1 MNLGLVTSR
10 YGPARLKLAPMRY
23 FTPLFGLV
31 LVLGAPCVL
40 AGPVVAGPPK
50 AVLELFT
57 SQGCS
62 SCPKADRL
70 ASELARDKDLLVL
83 TFPVDYWD
91 YLGWK
96 DTLGAAAHSARQ
108 RAYAMVRGDR
118 KVFTP
123 QMVVNGRSQC
133 KGSDRTEIDAA
144 IQATSAET
152 ELFSVPAE
160 IAETNGQIDVKVP
173 DGAARQSE
181 VWLVAVASTRTVEID
196 GGENK
201 SRTVSYTNVVRQM
214 TRLGAFTGKGAHF
227 TVARSEAVPADADH
241 YLVLVQDGSGS
252 MPGVILGIA
261 EAPKS

>member
-1 MNLGLVTSR
+1 
-10 YGPARLKLAPMRY
+10 MRY
-23 FTPLFGLV
+23 LPPLFGLALALVAAPV
-31 LVLGAPCVL
+31 L
-40 AGPVVAGPPK
+40 AGPPK

-62 SCPKADRL
+62 SCPKADEL
-70 ASELARDKDLLVL
+70 ASELARDKDLLLL

-96 DTLGAAAHSARQ
+96 DTLGSAAHSARQ

-123 QMVVNGRSQC
+123 QMVVNGRAQC
-133 KGSDRTEIDAA
+133 QGSDRADIEAA
-144 IQATSAET
+144 IEKTGAEAN
-152 ELFSVPAE
+152 LLSVPAE
-160 IAETNGQIDVKVP
+160 VAEANGQIEVAMP
-173 DGAARQSE
+173 ESAQRESE
-181 VWLVAVASTRTVEID
+181 VWLVAVASQRTVEID

-214 TRLGAFTGKGAHF
+214 TRLGAFTGKPAHF
-227 TVARSEAVPADADH
+227 TVPRSEAVPVDADR
-241 YLVLVQDGSGS
+241 YFVLVQEGSGS

-261 EAPKS
+261 EAPKN